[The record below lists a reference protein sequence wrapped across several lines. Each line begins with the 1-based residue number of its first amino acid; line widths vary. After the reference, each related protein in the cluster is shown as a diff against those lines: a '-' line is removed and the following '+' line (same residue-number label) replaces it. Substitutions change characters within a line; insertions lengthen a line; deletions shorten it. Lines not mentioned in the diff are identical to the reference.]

1 MKPLALNLLLMRLL
15 ALVPVCVSHISIQT
29 MDMSDLGDTLMT
41 LGLEAKTMLLKM
53 WLLFRI
59 LSTSSEDNQ
68 VLDCS
73 DRYRMLTILRYDFD

>member
-1 MKPLALNLLLMRLL
+1 
-15 ALVPVCVSHISIQT
+15 
-29 MDMSDLGDTLMT
+29 MSDLGDTLMT
-41 LGLEAKTMLLKM
+41 LGLEAKMMLLKM

-73 DRYRMLTILRYDFD
+73 DRYGIPTILRYDFD